1 MSSPKRNIVLALI
14 PARGGSKGIPKKNL
28 VPLLDKP
35 LIHYSIEAAQK
46 SSEITDILFSS
57 EDEEIVKCAR
67 KCGIEVTYR
76 RPDFLAEDHTPSWE
90 TTLHGLNWFEETNGT
105 LPEML
110 VLLQPTCPL
119 RTVNDIDNAIQQFR
133 NSKAHSLVSVHE
145 MAELPYE
152 CVRVYNQT
160 WSFLE
165 NPTVKVTRRQDYKST
180 CYYINGAI
188 YIVTP
193 KFLRKQK
200 DFLQEGESDLFVM
213 EPEHGIDID
222 TMLELKFAEFLLRE
236 KVAT

>member
-1 MSSPKRNIVLALI
+1 MAILAII

-28 VPLLDKP
+28 APLLEKP
-35 LIHYSIEAAQK
+35 LIHYSIEAAKQ
-46 SSEITDILFSS
+46 SAEITHILFSS
-57 EDEEIVKCAR
+57 EDEEIVQRAR
-67 KCGIEVTYR
+67 ECGIQVIYR
-76 RPDFLAEDHTPSWE
+76 RPAVLAEDHTPTWKA
-90 TTLHGLNWFEETNGT
+90 TLHGLDWFEETNGT

-193 KFLRKQK
+193 EFLREKK
-200 DFLQEGESDLFVM
+200 DFLQKGKSDLFVM
-213 EPEHGIDID
+213 EPKHGIDID

-236 KVAT
+236 KAAT